1 MGGSKKAKTPLRNL
15 KMVPN
20 PESQWKL
27 SRSRPEDGLE
37 TFTLRKN
44 FLPTLRSTFYDILWY
59 AVSKIEESQAN
70 FKRILIGKVQFF
82 RRPQNIEKSPNV
94 FYITISQFKKH
105 FSTFYDF
112 PRISELTRL

>member
-1 MGGSKKAKTPLRNL
+1 MQ
-15 KMVPN
+15 V
-20 PESQWKL
+20 L
-27 SRSRPEDGLE
+27 SRYHGSGHQKEISQKAVESYLDRGQGLE

-82 RRPQNIEKSPNV
+82 RRPQNVEKSPNV